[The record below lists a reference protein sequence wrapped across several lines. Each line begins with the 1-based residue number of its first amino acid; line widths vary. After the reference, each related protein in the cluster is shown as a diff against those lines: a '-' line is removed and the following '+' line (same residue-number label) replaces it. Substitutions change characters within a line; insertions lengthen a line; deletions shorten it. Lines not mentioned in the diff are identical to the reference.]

1 MLASCGSG
9 GSSGFRWATTR
20 PAAVGAA
27 SMCDYHRNVAFD
39 GGVLI
44 DAEERETMI
53 RQFAMITFDAC
64 RYGPKKR
71 NIAGRIARGTP
82 LLRHACAGRRRDRTS
97 DGRKLCAS
105 FGIVSCNCTKLLE

>member
-64 RYGPKKR
+64 RYGPKNATLR
-71 NIAGRIARGTP
+71 EESHAARRFFGTRAPAADGIERPTVGSCARLSVSFLVIA
-82 LLRHACAGRRRDRTS
+82 
-97 DGRKLCAS
+97 
-105 FGIVSCNCTKLLE
+105 

>member
-1 MLASCGSG
+1 
-9 GSSGFRWATTR
+9 
-20 PAAVGAA
+20 
-27 SMCDYHRNVAFD
+27 MCDYHRNVAFD

-44 DAEERETMI
+44 DAEERETI
-53 RQFAMITFDAC
+53 AMITFDAC
-64 RYGPKKR
+64 RYGSKKR

-105 FGIVSCNCTKLLE
+105 FGIVSYKCIKILE